1 MSTISFRTPP
11 TRDPDVNF
19 SAVVPLKSEHRRMT
33 PLAYLREAWRRQR
46 SRGELARLD
55 ERMLKDIGVTPTD
68 ALFEASKPFW
78 IP

>member
-11 TRDPDVNF
+11 AADPQVNF
-19 SAVVPLKSEHRRMT
+19 SSVVPLQPKPRLMT
-33 PLAYLREAWRRQR
+33 PLSYLREAWRRQR

-55 ERMLKDIGVTPTD
+55 ERMLKDIGVTRTE